1 MQFFKYENLAADNLI
16 GLQVMLN
23 LTVMD
28 IYFLIVLIKE
38 HTSY

>member
-1 MQFFKYENLAADNLI
+1 MQFFKSENLAADNLI

-28 IYFLIVLIKE
+28 IYFLIVLIK
-38 HTSY
+38 